1 MMPAGQGEEGFD
13 EALRSQDPVRRANAI
28 LSAPEGSDLE
38 RILVLHLG
46 DPSPSVRVAC
56 VRRLV
61 ASHGPRG
68 VRALIR
74 SAAQDPSPTVRGEAI
89 AALGRIME
97 ARTRSDPPRPAA
109 QP

>member
-1 MMPAGQGEEGFD
+1 MMPAGREEAFD

-28 LSAPEGSDLE
+28 LSAPVGSDLE
-38 RILVLHLG
+38 RLLVLHLG

-61 ASHGPRG
+61 AAHGPRG

-74 SAAQDPSPTVRGEAI
+74 AAAQDPSPTVRGEAI

-97 ARTRSDPPRPAA
+97 ARTRSDTPRP
-109 QP
+109 PSGT